1 MRRSSKQ
8 RFLLALTILI
18 WICAAVPSAF
28 AEDADIDS
36 QLDSYT
42 IPDKSVPAA
51 PIIVDTAVPDGSNVN
66 PPTYEVGDTDPGT
79 GQGGLPDT
87 PGGSGQLPGYD
98 SGGGS
103 KGGSVDGKGDGPPEG
118 GGIDGANPQS
128 PEQPGSADADDGQPG
143 SGGTPGGT
151 NDPQGPLLPGSGGD
165 GSTPGVTDPQTG
177 EAGNTGQTGT
187 ENTETENTGTEDTGT
202 EDTGTENTGTE
213 NTETSDTDAQSTKD
227 PENKPWYESFF
238 NHVKQAATGA
248 LAGAIGAAIVIVV
261 VVAVAA
267 VLGVTIGIPLLI
279 VAAAAGIIAG
289 AVYALYAGDSF
300 NFLKGIGIGG
310 LAAVSVISIGQAG
323 IAAAFRGGWQLITN
337 VGVRGALRA
346 AGSRIATFAKGA
358 FGALRSGLTALAR
371 TPVATLKSTIVS
383 KTFGFTVLLNMG
395 TSVFSKLAFEGEM
408 PGLQEGA
415 LMLAESVTGAL
426 IFDKIGDI
434 VGKQALSKLGKRLS
448 SFVASAF
455 ESMTINVLLKRENAD
470 AGTASQVGFF
480 KAFILQPLLG
490 FRLNRWRTNEQVGTA
505 LSDLE
510 ARGITVDS
518 SNIGDKKMT
527 NVQLDRL
534 WNNGANPNS
543 VRHWGQDGNQVTQ
556 NQYDRLLENQD
567 KLTQMENKQKIVE
580 KLTEKAIEEPV
591 KDKFGLGK

>member
-1 MRRSSKQ
+1 MITIRRSLKQ
-8 RFLLALTILI
+8 RFFLALTILI

-28 AEDADIDS
+28 AEEADIDS

-42 IPDKSVPAA
+42 IPDKRVPAA
-51 PIIVDTAVPDGSNVN
+51 PIIVDTAVPDGSKGN

-79 GQGGLPDT
+79 GQGGLPDS
-87 PGGSGQLPGYD
+87 PGGSGHLPGYD
-98 SGGGS
+98 SVGGS
-103 KGGSVDGKGDGPPEG
+103 HGGSVDGKGDGSPEG
-118 GGIDGANPQS
+118 GGIDGTNPQS
-128 PEQPGSADADDGQPG
+128 PEQPGSK
-143 SGGTPGGT
+143 GTPDGT
-151 NDPQGPLLPGSGGD
+151 NPQGPQLPGTSGNSSSPG
-165 GSTPGVTDPQTG
+165 GSDPQTG
-177 EAGNTGQTGT
+177 EAGGTGQA
-187 ENTETENTGTEDTGT
+187 
-202 EDTGTENTGTE
+202 GTENTGTE
-213 NTETSDTDAQSTKD
+213 NTETSDTGTSDTVEQSTKD
-227 PENKPWYESFF
+227 PESKPWYEGFF

-267 VLGVTIGIPLLI
+267 VLGVTIGVPLLI

-289 AVYALYAGDSF
+289 AIYALYAGDSF

-310 LAAVSVISIGQAG
+310 LAAISVISIGQAG
-323 IAAAFRGGWQLITN
+323 IVAAFRGGWQLITN
-337 VGVRGALRA
+337 VGVRGALQA
-346 AGSRIATFAKGA
+346 AGTRIATFAKGA
-358 FGALRSGLTALAR
+358 FSALRSGIAALAR
-371 TPVATLKSTIVS
+371 TPVATLKSAIVS

-408 PGLQEGA
+408 PSLQESA
-415 LMLAESVTGAL
+415 LMLAESVAGAL

-455 ESMTINVLLKRENAD
+455 ESMTINMLLKRENAD
-470 AGTASQVGFF
+470 AGSASQVGFF

-518 SNIGDKKMT
+518 SNIGNKKMT

-534 WNNGANPNS
+534 WSNGANPNS
-543 VRHWGQDGNQVTQ
+543 VRHWGQDGHQVTQ

-567 KLTQMENKQKIVE
+567 KLTQMENKQEIIE

>member
-1 MRRSSKQ
+1 MITIRRSLKQ
-8 RFLLALTILI
+8 RFFLALTILI
-18 WICAAVPSAF
+18 WIAAAVPSAF
-28 AEDADIDS
+28 AEESDIDS

-51 PIIVDTAVPDGSNVN
+51 PIIVDTAVPDGSIGN
-66 PPTYEVGDTDPGT
+66 PPTYEVGDTDPST
-79 GQGGLPDT
+79 GQGGLPDSS
-87 PGGSGQLPGYD
+87 GGSGQIPGYD

-103 KGGSVDGKGDGPPEG
+103 QGGSVDGKGDGPPKV

-128 PEQPGSADADDGQPG
+128 PEKPGSE
-143 SGGTPGGT
+143 GTPDGT
-151 NDPQGPLLPGSGGD
+151 NDPQGPQLPGTDGGSSSPG
-165 GSTPGVTDPQTG
+165 GSDPQTG
-177 EAGNTGQTGT
+177 EADGTGQ
-187 ENTETENTGTEDTGT
+187 
-202 EDTGTENTGTE
+202 TGTENTGTE
-213 NTETSDTDAQSTKD
+213 NTETSNTETSDTDEQSTKD
-227 PENKPWYESFF
+227 PESKPWYEGFF

-267 VLGVTIGIPLLI
+267 VLGVTIGVPLLI

-323 IAAAFRGGWQLITN
+323 IAAAFRGGWQLLTN

-346 AGSRIATFAKGA
+346 AGSRIATFAQGA
-358 FGALRSGLTALAR
+358 FGAFRNGIAALAR
-371 TPVATLKSTIVS
+371 TPITTLKSAIVS

-415 LMLAESVTGAL
+415 LMLAESVAGAL

-434 VGKQALSKLGKRLS
+434 IGKQALSKLGKRLS

-470 AGTASQVGFF
+470 PGSASQVGFF

-518 SNIGDKKMT
+518 SNIGNKKMT

-534 WNNGANPNS
+534 WSNGANPNS
-543 VRHWGQDGNQVTQ
+543 VRHWGQDGHQVTQ

-567 KLTQMENKQKIVE
+567 KLTQMENKQEIFE

>member
-1 MRRSSKQ
+1 MRRSLKQ
-8 RFLLALTILI
+8 RFFLALTILI

-28 AEDADIDS
+28 AEEADIDS

-51 PIIVDTAVPDGSNVN
+51 PIIVDTAVPDGTKGN
-66 PPTYEVGDTDPGT
+66 PPTYEVGDTDPGS
-79 GQGGLPDT
+79 GKGGLPDS
-87 PGGSGQLPGYD
+87 PGGSGHLPGHD
-98 SGGGS
+98 SGGGTD
-103 KGGSVDGKGDGPPEG
+103 GGAVDGKGEGPPEA
-118 GGIDGANPQS
+118 GGIEGAKPQS
-128 PEQPGSADADDGQPG
+128 PEQPGSK
-143 SGGTPGGT
+143 GTPEGT
-151 NDPQGPLLPGSGGD
+151 KDPQGPQLPGTSGG
-165 GSTPGVTDPQTG
+165 GSTPGGTDPQTG
-177 EAGNTGQTGT
+177 EAGGTGQTGT
-187 ENTETENTGTEDTGT
+187 GNTGTG
-202 EDTGTENTGTE
+202 NTGTE
-213 NTETSDTDAQSTKD
+213 NTETSDTETSDTQTSDTDEQSTKD
-227 PENKPWYESFF
+227 PKSKPWYETFF
-238 NHVKQAATGA
+238 GHVKQAATGG

-267 VLGVTIGIPLLI
+267 VLGVTIGVPLLI

-337 VGVRGALRA
+337 VGVRGAMRA
-346 AGSRIATFAKGA
+346 AGTRIATFAKGA
-358 FGALRSGLTALAR
+358 FSALRSGISALAHA
-371 TPVATLKSTIVS
+371 PVATLKSAIVS

-415 LMLAESVTGAL
+415 LMLAESVAGAL

-470 AGTASQVGFF
+470 AGNASQVGFF

-490 FRLNRWRTNEQVGTA
+490 LRLNRWRTNEQVGTA

-518 SNIGDKKMT
+518 SNIGNKKMT

-543 VRHWGQDGNQVTQ
+543 VRHWGQDGHQVTQ
-556 NQYDRLLENQD
+556 NQFDRLLENQD